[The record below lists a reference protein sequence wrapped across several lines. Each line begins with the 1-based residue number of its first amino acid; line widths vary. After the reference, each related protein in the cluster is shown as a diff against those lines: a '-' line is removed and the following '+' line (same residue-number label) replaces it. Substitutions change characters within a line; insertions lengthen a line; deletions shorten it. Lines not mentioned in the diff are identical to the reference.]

1 MNIQEAFVFGRFSLH
16 SSPSPDTDTRL
27 LLEQLLQRPHS
38 YLIAHPE
45 HPLSD
50 QQEQQYRAWIHRAAR
65 QEPIP
70 YITGRAPFYGMSLQV
85 NSAVLIPRPETE
97 QLVELAL
104 QFAQS
109 RPTLNLVDVG
119 TGSGCIAIALAQHL
133 PHAHIEAVDISAD
146 ALAVARQNAQQYA
159 PGRIDFCY
167 GSLLTPISRHP
178 HLILANL
185 PYVTDSEWTQ
195 LDDGIKW
202 YEPALAL
209 KGGVDGLDLIRDLL
223 HQATTRLNPGGAILL
238 EIGWQQGQTALQVA
252 KSYFPQASVQVIA
265 DYAGHDRIVTI
276 KTG

>member
-1 MNIQEAFVFGRFSLH
+1 MNVQEALVFGRFSLH
-16 SSPSPDTDTRL
+16 SSPSPDTDARL
-27 LLEQLLQRPHS
+27 LLEQILQRPHS
-38 YLIAHPE
+38 YLIAHPN
-45 HPLSD
+45 HPLS
-50 QQEQQYRAWIHRAAR
+50 QPEEQQYQQWVRRAAQ

-70 YITGRAPFYGMSLQV
+70 YILGHAPFYGMVLRV

-109 RPTLNLVDVG
+109 RPALNLVDVG
-119 TGSGCIAIALAQHL
+119 TGSGCIAIALARHL
-133 PHAHIEAVDISAD
+133 PHAQVEAVDISAD
-146 ALAVARQNAQQYA
+146 ALEVARQNALQYA
-159 PGRIDFCY
+159 PGRIHFFC
-167 GSLLTPISRHP
+167 GSLLTPISCRP
-178 HLILANL
+178 DLITANL

-209 KGGVDGLDLIRDLL
+209 KGGVDGLDLIRELL
-223 HQATTRLNPGGAILL
+223 HQATTLLNPGGAIFL
-238 EIGWQQGQTALQVA
+238 EIGWQQGPTALQLA
-252 KSYFPQASVQVIA
+252 KIYFPQASVQVIA